1 VFVDAGRAAMFS
13 KVKIQ
18 TALAVP
24 VFSSAKSATPAFVL
38 CCYSFVRTG
47 SVPFVL
53 KFVQQALRLLW
64 EGLDRVEPHESVGH
78 EMWREI
84 APADLGEMAADVEM
98 HEHFMVQKRPRSESI
113 ISAYEQTASNM
124 DSSLANELEAM
135 GVPSGVPAVRSI
147 YIGKQTPPMGPSEA
161 AASQE
166 MAYAVPS
173 IQLQTYESIQSHIHN
188 AVRSVTQGLYPVHQ
202 HVTTNEQ
209 GSKRAHVLGP
219 LHTTQTQDYQQS
231 SQSSSQPC
239 SNESRLS
246 AQHIPLAMPLPL
258 PLPNQILRH
267 SSSVESHGS
276 QGRSQQIHSPLMQPT
291 HSQNIGMSSTQ
302 ASYDQVSNQ
311 PSYGQHMGMQGTQPS
326 YGNQQGGM
334 RASQLN
340 YSNQQELNYIN
351 QQGGMDATHPRYT
364 QYGGMS
370 AIRPETSQLYAQSFG
385 DSQGLSPT
393 PIHSMSVPGPSP
405 ISPVPTNQI
414 SATGISFPQ
423 PLLVQSNVRN
433 AVSMMNGDGQGNL
446 SPVVMSSVQYCLTAN
461 GNNQLPGVSTNGK
474 VRMLLFCLDRTFG
487 GC

>member
-1 VFVDAGRAAMFS
+1 MFS
-13 KVKIQ
+13 KVKIE

-64 EGLDRVEPHESVGH
+64 EGLDKVEPHESVGH
-78 EMWREI
+78 DMWRDI

-98 HEHFMVQKRPRSESI
+98 HQHFMVKKRPRSGSI

-124 DSSLANELEAM
+124 DHSLANELEVM

-147 YIGKQTPPMGPSEA
+147 YVGKQTPPLGPSEA
-161 AASQE
+161 TVSPE
-166 MAYAVPS
+166 MAYGTPS

-188 AVRSVTQGLYPVHQ
+188 AVRSVTEGLYPVHQ

-219 LHTTQTQDYQQS
+219 LHTTQTREYQHS
-231 SQSSSQPC
+231 SQSSSQP
-239 SNESRLS
+239 SANESRLP
-246 AQHIPLAMPLPL
+246 AQHIPLPMPRPP

-267 SSSVESHGS
+267 PSSGESHGS
-276 QGRSQQIHSPLMQPT
+276 QGQSQQMHPPSMQPT
-291 HSQNIGMSSTQ
+291 QSQNIGMSSAQ
-302 ASYDQVSNQ
+302 PSYNQIPNQ
-311 PSYGQHMGMQGTQPS
+311 PSFGQHVGMQATQPS

-334 RASQLN
+334 QASQLD
-340 YSNQQELNYIN
+340 YIY
-351 QQGGMDATHPRYT
+351 QQGGLGATQPNYT

-370 AIRPETSQLYAQSFG
+370 AIRPETSQLYDQSFG
-385 DSQGLSPT
+385 DSQGVSPT
-393 PIHSMSVPGPSP
+393 PIHSMSVPGPSH
-405 ISPVPTNQI
+405 ITPVPTNLI

-433 AVSMMNGDGQGNL
+433 AVSMMNGDGQGNP
-446 SPVVMSSVQYCLTAN
+446 SSAVMSSMQYCLTAN
-461 GNNQLPGVSTNGK
+461 GNNQAPGVSTNGK
-474 VRMLLFCLDRTFG
+474 VRMLLFFLDRTFG